1 MITIKKTTKVLGDY
15 VIYYSEDS
23 AIDRTIEDF
32 EGIWDEYLKTGDPS
46 QLVFKHSE
54 KPTEFKLRQIQG
66 LMKRSLQ
73 TDVQKTMHEGNI
85 TPETL
90 YLLAQKAIVEVTN
103 LIDQETGKAIEVE
116 KEYDKFLQC
125 EVATNEFMDLLN
137 AVGDGK
143 LVNEIGLRAMS
154 SMSTN
159 PL

>member
-66 LMKRSLQ
+66 S
-73 TDVQKTMHEGNI
+73 
-85 TPETL
+85 
-90 YLLAQKAIVEVTN
+90 
-103 LIDQETGKAIEVE
+103 
-116 KEYDKFLQC
+116 
-125 EVATNEFMDLLN
+125 
-137 AVGDGK
+137 
-143 LVNEIGLRAMS
+143 
-154 SMSTN
+154 
-159 PL
+159 